1 MNELDEWKS
10 RYSNIEGSLISS
22 ESRCKELEN
31 RIVML
36 STEIDRL

>member
-10 RYSNIEGSLISS
+10 RYSNIEGTLIHS
-22 ESRCKELEN
+22 EQRCKEFEN

-36 STEIDRL
+36 STEIDRI